1 MTGDDQLAG
10 MLAIAR
16 DMLRGELQPALD
28 AGLRYRAAMV
38 ASAMA
43 IATRALTAG
52 ADSEARQL
60 RTIAALYP
68 DSAGAD
74 LRRAAVKQGHRT
86 KRRTGGDIERDSP
99 PASRVEPASLQA
111 CGDRRSHTPEDRQ
124 KRSGEEVERWGS
136 RVVSSSFD
144 RHA

>member
-1 MTGDDQLAG
+1 MTGEDQLAS

-74 LRRAAVKQGHRT
+74 LRRLE
-86 KRRTGGDIERDSP
+86 RRLARE
-99 PASRVEPASLQA
+99 L
-111 CGDRRSHTPEDRQ
+111 RQ
-124 KRSGEEVERWGS
+124 VRLDVEREE
-136 RVVSSSFD
+136 RVRAVLLARTLARLEIANPDYPSTFTQ
-144 RHA
+144 AQAL